1 MEELNLKINIASRRS
16 VLAQVQTDIVIDLLH
31 KKHGVQCEK
40 LLIETIG
47 DKILDVTLD
56 KIGGKGLFV
65 KDIEIAI
72 QQGKA
77 DAAVH
82 SMKDVPYE
90 MPEGFE
96 MAALLMRADVRDVFI
111 SLNNTSFYD
120 LPKGAKVGTSSNRR
134 KEQIKHLRPDIEVV
148 PVRGNVQTRI
158 NKIETEGLDG
168 VILAAAG
175 LNRLGL
181 EHLITDYF
189 EPEEFVPAVGQ
200 GALGIEALSTNPNI
214 NMFRGIDNSEVS
226 MCVKAE
232 RSFMRTVN
240 GDCHTAV
247 GAYARIEG
255 ESMNI
260 IGLYAVNGRYNKMS
274 ISGSKYEGITL
285 GQQLGLKL
293 LNS

>member
-1 MEELNLKINIASRRS
+1 MKIKIASRKS
-16 VLAQVQTDIVIDLLH
+16 ALAQIQSDIIIDLLH
-31 KKHGVQCEK
+31 KVHGVQCEK
-40 LLIETIG
+40 LLIETKG

-65 KDIEIAI
+65 KEIEIAM
-72 QQGKA
+72 QEGKA

-96 MAALLMRADVRDVFI
+96 MAALLMREDVRDVFV
-111 SLNNTSFYD
+111 SLNNVSFFD

-134 KEQIKHLRPDIEVV
+134 KEQIKHLRSDIEVV

-158 NKIETEGLDG
+158 KKIETEGLDG
-168 VILAAAG
+168 IILAAAG

-189 EPEEFVPAVGQ
+189 KPEEFVPAVGQ
-200 GALGIEALSTNPNI
+200 GALGIETLSNNKNI
-214 NMFRGIDNSEVS
+214 ELFRSVDNKEIS
-226 MCVKAE
+226 MCVEAE
-232 RSFMRTVN
+232 RSFMRALN

-247 GAYARIEG
+247 GAYAWIED
-255 ESMNI
+255 EVMNML
-260 IGLYAVNGRYNKMS
+260 GVYAVGGDYRKMS
-274 ISGSKYEGITL
+274 MSGSKYDGIML
-285 GQQLGLKL
+285 GKQLGIKI